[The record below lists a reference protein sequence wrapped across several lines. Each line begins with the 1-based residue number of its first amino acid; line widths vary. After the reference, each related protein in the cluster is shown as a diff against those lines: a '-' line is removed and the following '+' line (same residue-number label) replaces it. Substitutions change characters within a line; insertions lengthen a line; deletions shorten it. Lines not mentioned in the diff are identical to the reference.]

1 MKRLFFYS
9 LLLFAVLAMGSC
21 RRSIEKTA
29 QKIRFEGIERVQLQG
44 LTSAEV
50 VARIDNGSAH
60 RLQLASAR
68 IDIHYADA
76 VVGRLILEEPV
87 EIDRRTQASIRTL
100 WRLQIS
106 DPLTLFVLYRKVKAG
121 ELDRIAL
128 SFEIEGRGGPA
139 PLRFSREKMSLS
151 EFLTTFGLSV
161 QDVQNYLKL

>member
-1 MKRLFFYS
+1 MKRLLLYA
-9 LLLFAVLAMGSC
+9 LLLVVALAAGSC
-21 RRSIEKTA
+21 RRTVEKAA

-50 VARIDNGSAH
+50 VVRIDNGSAY

-68 IDIHYADA
+68 VDIFYADA

-100 WRLQIS
+100 WRLQIP
-106 DPLTLFVLYRKVKAG
+106 DPLALFVLYRKVKAG

-128 SFEIEGRGGPA
+128 SIGIEGRGGPA
-139 PLRFSREKMSLS
+139 PLRFSREKMPLS
-151 EFLTTFGLSV
+151 EFLTTFGLTV